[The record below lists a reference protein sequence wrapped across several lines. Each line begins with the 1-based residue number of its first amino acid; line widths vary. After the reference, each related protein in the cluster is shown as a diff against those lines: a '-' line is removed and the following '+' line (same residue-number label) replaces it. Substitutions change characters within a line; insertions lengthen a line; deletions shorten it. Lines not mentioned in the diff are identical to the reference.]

1 MVDFL
6 SPCVTTLCSNGKT
19 ATYYQ
24 SQTHSVPE
32 RTDERGR
39 LHFSKS
45 HGTRDIDGG
54 ERPVDGVDSSDGQL
68 QHDREEGAGCVS
80 GDTRR
85 FWMINEVSGHR
96 GAVTMTRTTETELR
110 SRVRTAATRLIVV
123 AAALAATL
131 RQPEYTG
138 ENRCLPCTV
147 VNAMITAVGSVGV
160 GVVASP
166 IAGTVALTVGAAAI
180 WLRGYLVPYTPQ
192 LTERYLPE
200 RVLAWFGKAESPTG
214 LTGVNAAA
222 NGAAANGGTAGDSS
236 SDVTGDATDGEQ
248 SVEGRLLAAGV
259 LRPAGDDYELAPSFR
274 ASWRE
279 RAANQS
285 PTDTAAFHRLVTGE
299 RDTEDRADDDNGGSD
314 ADLNPQSVTFD
325 RRDGRFR
332 ALIDGRTAAAWESPV
347 AAAADF
353 AAVPALARQ
362 VPDWGTSSVPARVE
376 LLAALRLWLPACP
389 DCGGMVS
396 LSRDTVSS
404 CCQSVPVAAGTCDD
418 CGVRLFEVPVDET
431 AMDAE

>member
-1 MVDFL
+1 M
-6 SPCVTTLCSNGKT
+6 
-19 ATYYQ
+19 A
-24 SQTHSVPE
+24 
-32 RTDERGR
+32 
-39 LHFSKS
+39 
-45 HGTRDIDGG
+45 
-54 ERPVDGVDSSDGQL
+54 
-68 QHDREEGAGCVS
+68 
-80 GDTRR
+80 
-85 FWMINEVSGHR
+85 
-96 GAVTMTRTTETELR
+96 RTTETKLR
-110 SRVRTAATRLIVV
+110 ARVRTAATRLAAV
-123 AAALAATL
+123 ATALAATL

-147 VNAMITAVGSVGV
+147 VNAAITAVGSVAV

-166 IAGTVALTVGAAAI
+166 VAGTVALTVGAAAI

-214 LTGVNAAA
+214 LTGVDAAA
-222 NGAAANGGTAGDSS
+222 NGAAANGGTAGDAS
-236 SDVTGDATDGEQ
+236 SDATGGATAGDASSDATGGATAGDATDDEQ
-248 SVEGRLLAAGV
+248 SVEARLLAAGV

-285 PTDTAAFHRLVTGE
+285 PADTAAFHRLVTGE
-299 RDTEDRADDDNGGSD
+299 SDTEDGTDGEGSD
-314 ADLNPQSVTFD
+314 ADLDPESVTFD

-332 ALIDGRTAAAWESPV
+332 ALIDGRTAAAWESSA

-353 AAVPALARQ
+353 AAVPALARR
-362 VPDWGTSSVPARVE
+362 VPDWGASSVPARVE

-389 DCGGMVS
+389 DCGGTVS

-404 CCQSVPVAAGTCDD
+404 CCRSVPVAAGTCDD

-431 AMDAE
+431 AADAE